1 MKKIALTLLA
11 GFMICLCAR
20 SAEPDTVRHWKLKAE
35 TNIGFSQLALS
46 NWSAG
51 GENSLATNALIN
63 LFADYNKNKF
73 TWNNFAAFG
82 YGVQKQ
88 ESFSNWRKTDDK
100 IELTTKAGIYAARQW
115 NYTALLS
122 FKTQF
127 DKGYK
132 YISNDER
139 VLLSQFMAPGYIQ
152 LAIGMDYKPADYFT
166 LLLSP
171 IGSRVTLVDEDSLS
185 KAGAFG
191 VEPGKRSLIQM
202 GGSVTAQFKKDIL
215 KNVNLLS
222 KLGLFSNYLK
232 NPENIIVNWENTIF
246 LKVNKHIS
254 TTIGTTLIYDDNINS
269 FDKEGNKHG
278 PKTQFKESFSV
289 GFSFSFIK

>member
-11 GFMICLCAR
+11 GFMICLYAR

-132 YISNDER
+132 YINNDER

-185 KAGAFG
+185 GAGAFG
-191 VEPGKRSLIQM
+191 VDPGKRSLIQM
-202 GGSVTAQFKKDIL
+202 GGSVTAQFKKDVL

-222 KLGLFSNYLK
+222 KLGLFTNYLK

-278 PKTQFKESFSV
+278 PKMQFKESFSV
-289 GFSFSFIK
+289 GFSFSFTK